1 MWVGAKHKRE
11 KGETGARKRLR
22 KKCPNNL
29 AHCCTIFL
37 KSSGYQNIDDRHR
50 NPNIHI
56 REIIWLGNQLHRYTD
71 TQILIRRYSFTDTDT
86 QIQKYTDIYTWFL
99 SDLRKFKKS
108 ICFGKPDCRCTASS
122 IWKLEIHLWWI
133 DTTMQCIAT

>member
-1 MWVGAKHKRE
+1 MVLTQILCVFPPSFCPALSFLQLDVYKVCLIIFGE
-11 KGETGARKRLR
+11 KTADTQSLQIHRHRYTDTQI
-22 KKCPNNL
+22 L

-108 ICFGKPDCRCTASS
+108 I
-122 IWKLEIHLWWI
+122 
-133 DTTMQCIAT
+133 